1 MAAGGDTDGDPETD
15 PNQAGTDFKQRGQ
28 PPGRPG
34 NVVPTKNK
42 RRQGDIFQAA
52 VQLTRMAMALSDP
65 NQPDNPLIF
74 VNPAFIEQTGYE
86 ESEAVGRNCRFLQ
99 GPATDPATIRRIQQA
114 VREQKPISVEIYN
127 YRRDGRGFWNAL
139 YICPILDTEGR
150 LVHYFASQV
159 DVSKLKAASVQHR
172 QAIDAVGSMAS
183 GVAHTVNNLM
193 TVVLAS
199 IDQAARSA
207 ACETLRTQVGRAEVS
222 ARSAGRLTQQM
233 LTFAQRQFLEER
245 PADLNVL
252 VTGLDDLVRQ
262 MVGAGIAIAFDL
274 AADGAPALLDP
285 GQFEL
290 ALLALVQNAADATPP
305 GGTVRI
311 ATSRFTGWD
320 MDAGRTGRNWV
331 ELAVTDHGA
340 GMTPE
345 VARRATEPFFTTKPH
360 GVGIGLSMVQ
370 GFVEQSAGRI
380 SIETAPGRG
389 TTVRLAFPEHRS
401 AGAGR

>member
-15 PNQAGTDFKQRGQ
+15 PNQAGTGFKQRGQ

-207 ACETLRTQVGRAEVS
+207 ASETQRTQLGRAEQA

-331 ELAVTDHGA
+331 ELAVADHGA